1 MNNKVLTLNYETFK
15 PGRTVLE
22 EHILFFEQKVINIFT
37 DLNKNENLSPE
48 TIRRNIY
55 LKREISRYQFTEFF
69 STDVNYGIGFYFSVF
84 NHDIQFDFI
93 YSFSKSHSLS
103 LKSTD
108 NDVKL
113 KNIKG
118 MNDIIEKLNLNFTE
132 RDLRIEIDTD
142 ENYNLK
148 TYYLLYPTRVEH
160 IDFGVLNYYLRYEF
174 NNKHEYQPHKTAEFF
189 RNSFSGNPQLPF
201 YKTLDEESI
210 FIEFIY
216 YIMMY
221 KNDFDKYYFEFSHEK
236 SDIFSLFSKIQ
247 NSFEKLMN
255 SEKDKDNVLSY
266 LNILKIKDI

>member
-22 EHILFFEQKVINIFT
+22 EHILFFEQKVINIFI

-55 LKREISRYQFTEFF
+55 LKREISHYQFSAFF
-69 STDVNYGIGFYFSVF
+69 SYDVNYGISFYFSVF
-84 NHDIQFDFI
+84 NYDIRFDFL
-93 YSFSKSHSLS
+93 YSFSRTHSLL
-103 LKSTD
+103 LKSTQPD
-108 NDVKL
+108 F
-113 KNIKG
+113 NIKRQKG
-118 MNDIIEKLNLNFTE
+118 MNDLIEKLGLNFSK
-132 RDLRIEIDTD
+132 RNLRLEVDTD
-142 ENYNLK
+142 EDYNLK
-148 TYYLLYPTRVEH
+148 TYYLLYPTKVKH
-160 IDFGVLNYYLRYEF
+160 IDFGVINYYLRYEF
-174 NNKHEYQPHKTAEFF
+174 NNKHEYQPQKTAEFF

-221 KNDFDKYYFEFSHEK
+221 RNDFDKYYFDFSHEK
-236 SDIFSLFSKIQ
+236 SDIFSLFAKFQ

-255 SEKDKDNVLSY
+255 SEKDNILSY